1 MTVEE
6 LGLTT
11 EVEKYLGFHPYSTDY
26 LYLSQMNMN
35 YVRKNIKEAK
45 KFLSDEESY
54 AFRNIFDRCFV
65 LLGDQATND
74 TNSLNANSNGIV
86 IASNSKSFQFAKN
99 DANLKMTRLI
109 FRYRYNLDEI
119 FEWK

>member
-1 MTVEE
+1 MTVED

-45 KFLSDEESY
+45 KFLSD
-54 AFRNIFDRCFV
+54 
-65 LLGDQATND
+65 
-74 TNSLNANSNGIV
+74 
-86 IASNSKSFQFAKN
+86 
-99 DANLKMTRLI
+99 
-109 FRYRYNLDEI
+109 
-119 FEWK
+119 

>member
-1 MTVEE
+1 MTIEE

-26 LYLSQMNMN
+26 LYLSQMNIN

-74 TNSLNANSNGIV
+74 TNSLNANSNALM
-86 IASNSKSFQFAKN
+86 IASNSKSF
-99 DANLKMTRLI
+99 
-109 FRYRYNLDEI
+109 
-119 FEWK
+119 